1 MKLRPK
7 SSFIMTWILS
17 VALTLSPVM
26 AQTQNSPGP
35 IATDDEQATSTSQQE
50 VLPEGSTTPVV
61 VADGDSVG
69 TPVPAASSQTQP
81 EAAYPKVER
90 TSTMLASQSSS
101 PTQSQADSPGKSKW
115 IVLAALIATGA
126 VVAAVLLFRGFGG
139 GDDEDPETTVI
150 TAGPPTVNAPS
161 R

>member
-7 SSFIMTWILS
+7 SSFILSWILA

-35 IATDDEQATSTSQQE
+35 IPTSEEQTTSASQQQ
-50 VLPEGSTTPVV
+50 VIPEEDSTTPVV
-61 VADGDSVG
+61 VDAGDAVG
-69 TPVPAASSQTQP
+69 TPVPEGLPLAQP

-90 TSTMLASQSSS
+90 TSTMLAGRSSS
-101 PTQSQADSPGKSKW
+101 QQQSKADSPGKSKW

-139 GDDEDPETTVI
+139 DDDDPETTVI